1 MPSVNEIPKMLL
13 HRLLSVRAYD
23 AEGMIIGARVVK
35 GTELETIIQS
45 SFADERA
52 SYLHIHNAAPGCYN
66 CAVVRA

>member
-1 MPSVNEIPKMLL
+1 
-13 HRLLSVRAYD
+13 
-23 AEGMIIGARVVK
+23 MITGARVVN

-52 SYLHIHNAAPGCYN
+52 NYLHIHNAAPGCYN